1 MSPHFGNPLLLHGLW
16 IVAALFGLGA
26 VRLARGASL
35 LRKFADAPMLAV
47 LAPGLSTARAWA
59 RLLCVS
65 AALALLVIAAADPRW
80 GQATVEAKR
89 RGLDVVFALDLSRS
103 MLAADA
109 RPNRLERAKLLISDV
124 VERLPGERI
133 GLVGFAGDAVIAC
146 PLTLNHD
153 TFRHAMETLDVRD
166 PRRGGSML
174 AEAALVA
181 GDCFVDAAPEGK
193 VIIIVSDG
201 EDQGEG
207 AVDAAELV
215 RRERGARIFTVG
227 IGDIAE
233 GARIP
238 VGDERRAGW
247 LMHDGQEVWTKMDPE
262 LLEGM
267 AKAADGSFLPV
278 GVASADASGVLQRL
292 IVENERR
299 AIEGATIRQ
308 WIPRFQWFAL
318 PALALLV
325 VECLIGP
332 RRASRPG
339 ERRVRGAGSG
349 TTGAD
354 RSSPARV
361 ETEDVRHQRAGGLA

>member
-16 IVAALFGLGA
+16 LIAALFVLGA
-26 VRLARGASL
+26 VRLGRGAAL
-35 LRKFADAPMLAV
+35 LRRFADAPMLAA
-47 LAPGLSTARAWA
+47 LAPGFSMGRAWT
-59 RLLCVS
+59 RLFCVT

-80 GQATVEAKR
+80 GQSTVEAKR

-103 MLAADA
+103 MLAEDT
-109 RPNRLERAKLLISDV
+109 RPNRLERAKLLISDL

-153 TFRHAMETLDVRD
+153 AFRHAMETLDVRD
-166 PRRGGSML
+166 PRRGGSYL

-193 VIIIVSDG
+193 VIVIVSDG

-227 IGDIAE
+227 IGDTGD

-238 VGDERRAGW
+238 AGDGGRAGW

-267 AKAADGSFLPV
+267 AEAGDGSFLPL

-292 IVENERR
+292 ILENERR

-332 RRASRPG
+332 RRASVSGGRDP
-339 ERRVRGAGSG
+339 SPDG
-349 TTGAD
+349 TTDARAVPAKD
-354 RSSPARV
+354 RTGEQS
-361 ETEDVRHQRAGGLA
+361 